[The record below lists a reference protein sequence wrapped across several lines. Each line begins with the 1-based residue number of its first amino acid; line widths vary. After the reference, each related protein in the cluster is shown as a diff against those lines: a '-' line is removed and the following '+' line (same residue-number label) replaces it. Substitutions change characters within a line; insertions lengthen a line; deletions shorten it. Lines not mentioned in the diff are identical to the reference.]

1 MPNLLTRV
9 FTVSELTAQIRQ
21 SLEAQFPAVWVEG
34 EISNLRRPSSGH
46 QYFTLKD
53 SHSQIRVVLF
63 RGSGQRLRFDLQ
75 DGLEILVYGRMT
87 VYEPR
92 GDYQLILESVE
103 PKGIGALQ
111 LAFEQLKEKLMREG
125 LFESDRKR
133 PLPFLP
139 RKIGIITSLH
149 GAAIR
154 DLLSILH
161 RRCPIV
167 QVLIHPV
174 LVQGEGAA
182 NQIAKAIRT
191 LSGMK
196 DIDVIIVGRGG
207 GSLEDLWCFN
217 EEIVVRAIGSSRV
230 PIISAVGHE
239 IDVTL
244 SDFVAD
250 YRAPTPSAAAEIV
263 VPQLLDLMGQIDQLR
278 TRLGRAMRTGLD
290 QIRYQVTAVQQR
302 IPDPVLWLY
311 RYGQHLDDLET
322 RLHMQVKDLYE
333 RFRLLIVTLQAKVF
347 ASTPL
352 SHIRV
357 NQELVPQLLKRMMLG
372 VSASRKEKRHRIEIL
387 MTALHTLSPLA
398 ILSRGYSVVQT
409 LKERKIVRSVSEVSV
424 GDSVRAR
431 LADGQLI
438 CHVEETQSET

>member
-1 MPNLLTRV
+1 MEV
-9 FTVSELTAQIRQ
+9 
-21 SLEAQFPAVWVEG
+21 
-34 EISNLRRPSSGH
+34 
-46 QYFTLKD
+46 
-53 SHSQIRVVLF
+53 
-63 RGSGQRLRFDLQ
+63 
-75 DGLEILVYGRMT
+75 LVYGRMT

-125 LFESDRKR
+125 LFERDRKR

-161 RRCPIV
+161 RRCPIA

-196 DIDVIIVGRGG
+196 DVDVIIVGRGG

-217 EEIVVRAIGSSRV
+217 EEIVVRAIGNSTV

-263 VPQLLDLMGQIDQLR
+263 VPQLSDLVGQIEQLR
-278 TRLGRAMRTGLD
+278 SRLGRAMRAGLD
-290 QIRYQVTAVQQR
+290 QIRYQVAAVQQS
-302 IPDPVLWLY
+302 IPDPVLWLF

-322 RLHMQVKDLYE
+322 RLHRQVKNLYD
-333 RFRLLIVTLQAKVF
+333 RFRLMIVTLQAKVLT
-347 ASTPL
+347 STPL

-357 NQELVPQLLKRMMLG
+357 NQERVPQLLKRMVLG
-372 VSASRKEKRHRIEIL
+372 VSTARKEKRHRIEIL

-409 LKERKIVRSVSEVSV
+409 LKERKIVRSVHEVSV

-438 CHVEETQSET
+438 CHVDETTSEP

>member
-1 MPNLLTRV
+1 M
-9 FTVSELTAQIRQ
+9 
-21 SLEAQFPAVWVEG
+21 
-34 EISNLRRPSSGH
+34 
-46 QYFTLKD
+46 
-53 SHSQIRVVLF
+53 VLF

-75 DGLEILVYGRMT
+75 DGLEVLVYGRLT

-196 DIDVIIVGRGG
+196 DVDVIIVGRGG

-217 EEIVVRAIGSSRV
+217 EEIVVRAIGSSTV

-263 VPQLLDLMGQIDQLR
+263 VPQLSDLVGQIEQLR
-278 TRLGRAMRTGLD
+278 SRLGRAMRTGLD
-290 QIRYQVTAVQQR
+290 LIRHQVTAVQQS

-311 RYGQHLDDLET
+311 RHGQHLDDLET

-333 RFRLLIVTLQAKVF
+333 RFRLMIVTLQAKVLT
-347 ASTPL
+347 STPL
-352 SHIRV
+352 THIRV
-357 NQELVPQLLKRMMLG
+357 NQERVPQLLKRMVLG
-372 VSASRKEKRHRIEIL
+372 VSTSRKEKRHRIEIF
-387 MTALHTLSPLA
+387 MTGLHTLSPLA

-409 LKERKIVRSVSEVSV
+409 LKGRKIVRSVNEVSV

-438 CHVEETQSET
+438 CHVEETKSET

>member
-1 MPNLLTRV
+1 MPSVLTPV
-9 FTVSELTAQIRQ
+9 FTVSELTAQIRR
-21 SLEAQFPAVWVEG
+21 SLEDQFPTVWVEG

-53 SHSQIRVVLF
+53 SNSQIRVVLF

-75 DGLEILVYGRMT
+75 DGLEVLVYGRLT

-111 LAFEQLKEKLMREG
+111 LAFEQLKDKLMREG
-125 LFESDRKR
+125 LFEGDRKR

-196 DIDVIIVGRGG
+196 DVDVIIVGRGG

-217 EEIVVRAIGSSRV
+217 EEIVVRAIGNSTV

-263 VPQLLDLMGQIDQLR
+263 APQLSDLVGQIEQLQS
-278 TRLGRAMRTGLD
+278 RLGRAMRTGLD
-290 QIRYQVTAVQQR
+290 QIRYQVTNVQQR
-302 IPDPVLWLY
+302 LPDPVLWLY

-322 RLHMQVKDLYE
+322 RLHTQLKDLYE
-333 RFRLLIVTLQAKVF
+333 RFRLMIVTLQAKVL
-347 ASTPL
+347 ASTPR

-357 NQELVPQLLKRMMLG
+357 NQELVPQLFKRLVLG
-372 VSASRKEKRHRIEIL
+372 VSTSRKEKRHRIEII
-387 MTALHTLSPLA
+387 MTALHNLSPLA

-409 LKERKIVRSVSEVSV
+409 LKGRKIVRSINDVSV

-438 CHVEETQSET
+438 CHVQETKSEP

>member
-1 MPNLLTRV
+1 MPSALTRV
-9 FTVSELTAQIRQ
+9 FTVSELTSQIRQ
-21 SLEAQFPAVWVEG
+21 SLEVRFPTVWVEG

-53 SHSQIRVVLF
+53 SSSQIRVVLF
-63 RGSGQRLRFDLQ
+63 RGPGQHLRFDLQ
-75 DGLEILVYGRMT
+75 DGLEVLVYGRLT

-103 PKGIGALQ
+103 PKGVGALQ
-111 LAFEQLKEKLMREG
+111 LAFEQLKEKLMGEG
-125 LFESDRKR
+125 LFEMDRKR

-139 RKIGIITSLH
+139 KKIGIITSRH

-154 DLLSILH
+154 DLLSILQ

-167 QVLIHPV
+167 PVLIHPV

-182 NQIAKAIRT
+182 RQIAKAIGT

-196 DIDVIIVGRGG
+196 DVDVIIVGRGG

-217 EEIVVRAIGSSRV
+217 EEIVVRAIAHSRV

-250 YRAPTPSAAAEIV
+250 HRAPTPSAAAEIV
-263 VPQLLDLMGQIDQLR
+263 VPQLIDLLDKIQQLR
-278 TRLGRAMRTGLD
+278 SRLGRAMQTGLEHT
-290 QIRYQVTAVQQR
+290 RYHVTTIQQR
-302 IPDPVLWLY
+302 LPDPVVWLY
-311 RYGQHLDDLET
+311 RYAQHLDDLET
-322 RLHMQVKDLYE
+322 RLHMKLKEVYE
-333 RFRLLIVTLQAKVF
+333 HFRLIVVTLQVKVQ
-347 ASTPL
+347 ASTPRN
-352 SHIRV
+352 HIRI
-357 NQELVPQLLKRMMLG
+357 NQERVPQLLKRMVLG
-372 VSASRKEKRHRIEIL
+372 VSTSMTEKRHRIEIL
-387 MTALHTLSPLA
+387 MRTLHTLSPLA

-409 LKERKIVRSVSEVSV
+409 LKEQKIVRSVDDVSV

-431 LADGQLI
+431 LTDGQLI
-438 CHVEETQSET
+438 CQVQETKSES